1 MPQTWTVGEALRAI
15 RQRRGLSQRQVAALV
30 VSDHAQITRMEHGMA
45 QLNVR
50 HLTRLGTALQIA
62 PALFLELTAEALA
75 NLTPFGAD
83 HAPCPTC
90 GQPQPVRRRRKRHG

>member
-1 MPQTWTVGEALRAI
+1 MPQTWTAGEALRAV
-15 RQRRGLSQRQVAALV
+15 RQRRGLTQRQLAARMGV
-30 VSDHAQITRMEHGMA
+30 DHAQIARMESGKA
-45 QLNVR
+45 QPNVR
-50 HLTRLGTALQIA
+50 HLERLAIALQIT

-90 GQPQPVRRRRKRHG
+90 GQPVRRRRKRHG